1 MTRIDSA
8 RRRLLRTPRPVSRGR
23 TGQGVPAR
31 RHAGTGWIVRQT
43 GFYVIERLVA
53 FSVRRRWL
61 VLVAAA
67 LITVAGVVAAAH
79 LFRINTDVERL
90 IEPSVSWRQDE
101 IAFEKAFPQRTNLVA
116 AVIDGE
122 TPEIA
127 EEAAARFAEALKSH
141 RSEIETVYRPDGGP
155 FFDRN
160 GLLLMSQEELEQTT
174 QRLIEQQGL
183 LGPLAADP
191 SLRGV
196 MRVLNLGVKGVK
208 SGDAKLEDLAQP
220 MTQIDETLRK
230 VLDGQRARM
239 SWQTLLAGGRS
250 ETTDKRKFV
259 MIQPVLDYNALE
271 PGREATKLIR
281 RVAAEQNIDAAHG
294 LRIRLTGPV
303 AVADD
308 EFATL
313 ADDAFLN
320 YSLTTAAIVLFLW
333 LALRSGPLVVA
344 VLITT
349 FSGLVVTAA
358 LGLAMVGELNPIS
371 VAFAALFVGLGIDF
385 GIQFAVR
392 YRADRYELG
401 NVEAAL
407 RGAARGVGW
416 SLTLAAISL
425 LAGFF
430 AFLPTQFRGVSE
442 LGLIAGVGMI
452 VAYLF
457 ALTLLPALIAVF
469 NPRGEKRAVETT
481 WMAGVDHWIV
491 EHRKWVLIFVGLI
504 TLAGIPLLL
513 KLPFDSNP
521 MHLRS
526 PKVESI
532 ATYLDLIKDPAT
544 SPNSIDVLAP
554 NVDAVPALSKRLEG
568 LDAVAKVISIDTF
581 VPRDQDQKL
590 ATIQETAQLLAPA
603 LNPVR
608 KPPPP
613 TDAENVKALKETA
626 AALKSIANGDSAGAK
641 AADRLSGT
649 LDTLAAAQA
658 EKREAA
664 SVALTTDLKTLMSR
678 LSGLLDPKKIT
689 LDNLPKPLKAEWVT
703 SDGRARIEVH
713 PKGDSNDDEVLRR
726 FAKEVQTVDP
736 HATGAPI
743 ATTESSYTILGAF
756 VQAGLTAL
764 ALIFILLSVALRKP
778 WDVAM
783 TLGPLVL
790 ATLWTLMALKV
801 IGMPLNFANI
811 IALPL
816 MLAVGVAFH
825 IYYVIAWR
833 AGVVDMLASSLTRAI
848 FFSALTTGTAFGS
861 LMLSSHPGTAS
872 MGELLALSLFFTLIA
887 AFFVVPAFLGPPP
900 KQPDADRPE
909 GTEAGRQ
916 SGEVAREHAAVK

>member
-1 MTRIDSA
+1 M
-8 RRRLLRTPRPVSRGR
+8 
-23 TGQGVPAR
+23 
-31 RHAGTGWIVRQT
+31 
-43 GFYVIERLVA
+43 IERLVA

-67 LITVAGVVAAAH
+67 LLTVAGAGAAAH

-90 IEPSVSWRQDE
+90 IEPSVPWRQDE

-127 EEAAARFAEALKSH
+127 EEGAARFAEALKSH

-196 MRVLNLGVKGVK
+196 MRVLSLGVKGVK

-230 VLDGQRARM
+230 ALDGQRARM

-358 LGLAMVGELNPIS
+358 LGLLMVGELNPIS

-401 NVEAAL
+401 DVDSAL

-430 AFLPTQFRGVSE
+430 AFLPTKFRGVSE

-457 ALTLLPALIAVF
+457 SLTLLPALIAVL

-481 WMAGVDHWIV
+481 WMAGVDHWII

-504 TLAGIPLLL
+504 TVAGIPLLL

-554 NVDAVPALSKRLEG
+554 NVDAVPELTKRLEG

-590 ATIQETAQLLAPA
+590 ATIQETAQLLGPA
-603 LNPVR
+603 LNPAR

-613 TDAENVKALKETA
+613 TDAENVKALKDTA
-626 AALKSIANGDSAGAK
+626 AALKTIAGGDSAGAK

-649 LDTLAAAQA
+649 LDTLAAAPA

-678 LSGLLDPKKIT
+678 LAGLLDPKKIT

-848 FFSALTTGTAFGS
+848 FFSAMTTGTAFGS
-861 LMLSSHPGTAS
+861 LILSSHPGTAS

-900 KQPDADRPE
+900 KHPDADRPE
-909 GTEAGRQ
+909 GTEAGRPA
-916 SGEVAREHAAVK
+916 GEVTREPVAVK

>member
-1 MTRIDSA
+1 M
-8 RRRLLRTPRPVSRGR
+8 
-23 TGQGVPAR
+23 
-31 RHAGTGWIVRQT
+31 
-43 GFYVIERLVA
+43 IERLVA

-67 LITVAGVVAAAH
+67 LLTVAGAGAAAH

-116 AVIDGE
+116 AVIDGQ

-174 QRLIEQQGL
+174 ERLIEQQGL

-196 MRVLNLGVKGVK
+196 MRVLALGAKGVK
-208 SGDAKLEDLAQP
+208 SGDAKLDDLAQP

-230 VLDGQRARM
+230 TLDGQRARM

-250 ETTDKRKFV
+250 QTTDTRKFV

-401 NVEAAL
+401 SVEPAL

-416 SLTLAAISL
+416 SLTLAAVSL

-430 AFLPTQFRGVSE
+430 AFLPTKFRGVSE

-457 ALTLLPALIAVF
+457 SLTLLPALIAVF

-491 EHRKWVLIFVGLI
+491 EHRKWVLIFVGVI
-504 TLAGIPLLL
+504 TVAGIPLLL

-554 NVDAVPALSKRLEG
+554 NVDAVPELTKRLEG

-590 ATIQETAQLLAPA
+590 ATIQETAQLLGPA
-603 LNPVR
+603 LNPAR

-613 TDAENVKALKETA
+613 TDAENVKALKDTA
-626 AALKSIANGDSAGAK
+626 AALKTIAGVDSAGAK

-649 LDTLAAAQA
+649 LDTLAAAPA

-833 AGVVDMLASSLTRAI
+833 AGVADMLASSLTRAI

-872 MGELLALSLFFTLIA
+872 MGELLALSLFFTLVA

-909 GTEAGRQ
+909 GKEAGRPP
-916 SGEVAREHAAVK
+916 GEVAREHAAVK

>member
-1 MTRIDSA
+1 
-8 RRRLLRTPRPVSRGR
+8 
-23 TGQGVPAR
+23 
-31 RHAGTGWIVRQT
+31 
-43 GFYVIERLVA
+43 VIERLVA

-67 LITVAGVVAAAH
+67 LLTVAGVGAAAH

-90 IEPSVSWRQDE
+90 IEPSVSWRKDE

-127 EEAAARFAEALKSH
+127 EEAAARFAEALKAH

-196 MRVLNLGVKGVK
+196 MRVLSLGVKGVK

-220 MTQIDETLRK
+220 MEQIDGTLRK

-250 ETTDKRKFV
+250 ETTDTRKFV

-281 RVAAEQNIDAAHG
+281 RLAAEQNIDAAHG

-333 LALRSGPLVVA
+333 LALRSGPLVIS

-349 FSGLVVTAA
+349 FAGLVVTAA
-358 LGLAMVGELNPIS
+358 LGLIMVGELNPIS

-401 NVEAAL
+401 SVDAAL

-416 SLTLAAISL
+416 SLTLAAVSL

-457 ALTLLPALIAVF
+457 SLTLLPALIAVF

-481 WMAGVDHWIV
+481 WMAGVDHWII
-491 EHRKWVLIFVGLI
+491 EHRKWVLIFVGVI
-504 TLAGIPLLL
+504 TVAGIPLLL

-603 LNPVR
+603 LNPAR

-626 AALKSIANGDSAGAK
+626 AALKTIANGDSAGAK

-649 LDTLAAAQA
+649 LDTLAAAPA

-900 KQPDADRPE
+900 KQPDAERPE
-909 GTEAGRQ
+909 GKETGRPP
-916 SGEVAREHAAVK
+916 GTVAREHATVK

>member
-1 MTRIDSA
+1 M
-8 RRRLLRTPRPVSRGR
+8 
-23 TGQGVPAR
+23 
-31 RHAGTGWIVRQT
+31 
-43 GFYVIERLVA
+43 IERLVA

-67 LITVAGVVAAAH
+67 LLTVAGVGAAAH

-90 IEPSVSWRQDE
+90 IEPSVSWRKDE

-127 EEAAARFAEALKSH
+127 EEAAARFAEALKAH

-196 MRVLNLGVKGVK
+196 MRVLSLGVKGVK

-220 MTQIDETLRK
+220 MEQIDGTLRK

-250 ETTDKRKFV
+250 ETTDTRKFV

-281 RVAAEQNIDAAHG
+281 RLAAEQNIDAAHG

-333 LALRSGPLVVA
+333 LALRSGPLVIS

-349 FSGLVVTAA
+349 FAGLVVTAA
-358 LGLAMVGELNPIS
+358 LGLIMVGELNPIS

-401 NVEAAL
+401 SVDAAL

-416 SLTLAAISL
+416 SLTLAAVSL

-457 ALTLLPALIAVF
+457 SLTLLPALIAVF

-481 WMAGVDHWIV
+481 WMAGVDHWII
-491 EHRKWVLIFVGLI
+491 EHRKWVLIFVGVI
-504 TLAGIPLLL
+504 TVAGIPLLL

-603 LNPVR
+603 LNPAR

-626 AALKSIANGDSAGAK
+626 AALKTIANGDSAGAK

-649 LDTLAAAQA
+649 LDTLAAAPA

-678 LSGLLDPKKIT
+678 LSGLLDPKKIA

-900 KQPDADRPE
+900 KQPDAERPE
-909 GTEAGRQ
+909 GKEAGRPP
-916 SGEVAREHAAVK
+916 GTVAREHATVK

>member
-1 MTRIDSA
+1 M
-8 RRRLLRTPRPVSRGR
+8 
-23 TGQGVPAR
+23 
-31 RHAGTGWIVRQT
+31 
-43 GFYVIERLVA
+43 IERLVA

-67 LITVAGVVAAAH
+67 LLTVAGIAAAAH

-196 MRVLNLGVKGVK
+196 MRVLSLGVKGVK

-220 MTQIDETLRK
+220 MGQIDETLRK

-250 ETTDKRKFV
+250 DITDTRKFV

-313 ADDAFLN
+313 ADDALLN
-320 YSLTTAAIVLFLW
+320 YSLTTAAIILFLW
-333 LALRSGPLVVA
+333 LALRSAPLVVA

-358 LGLAMVGELNPIS
+358 LGLAIVGELNPIS

-401 NVEAAL
+401 DVEAAI

-416 SLTLAAISL
+416 SLTLAAVSL

-457 ALTLLPALIAVF
+457 SLTLLPALIAVF
-469 NPRGEKRAVETT
+469 HPKGEKRAVETT
-481 WMAGVDHWIV
+481 WMAGVDHWII

-544 SPNSIDVLAP
+544 SPNTIDVLAP
-554 NVDAVPALSKRLEG
+554 NVEAVPELSERLMK

-603 LNPVR
+603 LNPAR

-613 TDAENVKALKETA
+613 TDAENVKALKDTA
-626 AALKSIANGDSAGAK
+626 AALKTIAGGNEAGAK
-641 AADRLSGT
+641 AAERLSTT
-649 LDTLAAAQA
+649 LETLASAPA

-678 LSGLLDPKKIT
+678 LSGLLDPTKIT

-713 PKGDSNDDEVLRR
+713 PKGNSNDDQVLRR

-900 KQPDADRPE
+900 VKPDPSRPE
-909 GTEAGRQ
+909 GEEAGRQ
-916 SGEVAREHAAVK
+916 PGKVARETATVK

>member
-1 MTRIDSA
+1 M
-8 RRRLLRTPRPVSRGR
+8 
-23 TGQGVPAR
+23 AR
-31 RHAGTGWIVRQT
+31 RHAGTGRIVRQT

-67 LITVAGVVAAAH
+67 LLTVAGVGAAAH

-90 IEPSVSWRQDE
+90 IEPSVSWRKDE

-127 EEAAARFAEALKSH
+127 EEAAARFAEALKAH

-196 MRVLNLGVKGVK
+196 MRVLSLGVKGVK

-220 MTQIDETLRK
+220 MEQIDGTLRK

-250 ETTDKRKFV
+250 ETTDTRKFV

-281 RVAAEQNIDAAHG
+281 RLAAEQNIDAAHG

-333 LALRSGPLVVA
+333 LALRSGPLVIS

-349 FSGLVVTAA
+349 FAGLVVTAA
-358 LGLAMVGELNPIS
+358 LGLIMVGELNPIS

-401 NVEAAL
+401 SVDAAL

-416 SLTLAAISL
+416 SLTLAAVSL

-457 ALTLLPALIAVF
+457 SLTLLPALIAVF

-481 WMAGVDHWIV
+481 WMAGVDHWII
-491 EHRKWVLIFVGLI
+491 EHRKWVLIFVGVI
-504 TLAGIPLLL
+504 TVAGIPLLL

-603 LNPVR
+603 LNPAR

-626 AALKSIANGDSAGAK
+626 AALKTIANGDSAGAK

-649 LDTLAAAQA
+649 LDTLAAAPA

-678 LSGLLDPKKIT
+678 LSGLLDPEKIT

-900 KQPDADRPE
+900 KQPDAERPE
-909 GTEAGRQ
+909 GKEAGRPP
-916 SGEVAREHAAVK
+916 GTVAREHATVK

>member
-1 MTRIDSA
+1 
-8 RRRLLRTPRPVSRGR
+8 
-23 TGQGVPAR
+23 
-31 RHAGTGWIVRQT
+31 
-43 GFYVIERLVA
+43 VIERLVA

-67 LITVAGVVAAAH
+67 LLTVAGVGAAAH

-90 IEPSVSWRQDE
+90 IEPSVSWRKDE

-127 EEAAARFAEALKSH
+127 EEAAARFAEALKAH

-196 MRVLNLGVKGVK
+196 MRVLSLGVKGVK

-220 MTQIDETLRK
+220 MEQIDGTLRK

-250 ETTDKRKFV
+250 ETTDTRKFV

-281 RVAAEQNIDAAHG
+281 RLAAEQNIDAAHG

-333 LALRSGPLVVA
+333 LALRSGPLVIS

-349 FSGLVVTAA
+349 FAGLVVTAA
-358 LGLAMVGELNPIS
+358 LGLIMVGELNPIS

-401 NVEAAL
+401 SVDAAL

-416 SLTLAAISL
+416 SLTLAAVSL

-457 ALTLLPALIAVF
+457 SLTLLPALIAVF

-481 WMAGVDHWIV
+481 WMAGVDHWII
-491 EHRKWVLIFVGLI
+491 EHRKWVLIFVGVI
-504 TLAGIPLLL
+504 TVAGIPLLL

-603 LNPVR
+603 LNPAR

-626 AALKSIANGDSAGAK
+626 AALKTIANGDSAGAK

-649 LDTLAAAQA
+649 LDTLAAAPA

-678 LSGLLDPKKIT
+678 LSGLLDPKKIA

-900 KQPDADRPE
+900 KQPDAERPE
-909 GTEAGRQ
+909 GKETGRPP
-916 SGEVAREHAAVK
+916 GTVAREHATVK

>member
-1 MTRIDSA
+1 M
-8 RRRLLRTPRPVSRGR
+8 
-23 TGQGVPAR
+23 
-31 RHAGTGWIVRQT
+31 
-43 GFYVIERLVA
+43 IERLVA

-67 LITVAGVVAAAH
+67 LLTVAGAGAAAH

-90 IEPSVSWRQDE
+90 IEPSVPWRQDE

-116 AVIDGE
+116 AVIDGQ

-127 EEAAARFAEALKSH
+127 EEAAARFAEALKTH

-208 SGDAKLEDLAQP
+208 SGDAKLDDLAQP

-250 ETTDKRKFV
+250 ETTDTRKFV

-358 LGLAMVGELNPIS
+358 LGLLMVGELNPIS

-401 NVEAAL
+401 NVDAAL

-416 SLTLAAISL
+416 SLTLAAVSL

-430 AFLPTQFRGVSE
+430 AFLPTKFRGVSE

-457 ALTLLPALIAVF
+457 SLTLLPALIAVF

-481 WMAGVDHWIV
+481 WMAGVDHWII

-504 TLAGIPLLL
+504 TVAGIPLLL

-554 NVDAVPALSKRLEG
+554 NVDAVPELTKRLEG
-568 LDAVAKVISIDTF
+568 LEAVAKVISIDTF

-603 LNPVR
+603 LNPAR

-626 AALKSIANGDSAGAK
+626 AALKTIANGDSAGAR

-649 LDTLAAAQA
+649 LDTLAAAPA

-678 LSGLLDPKKIT
+678 LSGLLDPNKIT

-848 FFSALTTGTAFGS
+848 FFSAMTTGTAFGS
-861 LMLSSHPGTAS
+861 LILSSHPGTAS

-900 KQPDADRPE
+900 KQPDANRPE
-909 GTEAGRQ
+909 GEEAGRQ
-916 SGEVAREHAAVK
+916 PGEVAREHAAVK

>member
-1 MTRIDSA
+1 M
-8 RRRLLRTPRPVSRGR
+8 
-23 TGQGVPAR
+23 
-31 RHAGTGWIVRQT
+31 
-43 GFYVIERLVA
+43 IERLVA

-67 LITVAGVVAAAH
+67 LLTVAGVGAAAH

-90 IEPSVSWRQDE
+90 IEPSVSWRKDE

-127 EEAAARFAEALKSH
+127 EEAAARFAEALKAH

-196 MRVLNLGVKGVK
+196 MRVLSLGVKGVK

-220 MTQIDETLRK
+220 MEQIDGTLRK

-250 ETTDKRKFV
+250 ETTDTRKFV

-281 RVAAEQNIDAAHG
+281 RLAAEQNIDAAHG

-333 LALRSGPLVVA
+333 LALRSGPLVIS

-349 FSGLVVTAA
+349 FAGLVVTAA
-358 LGLAMVGELNPIS
+358 LGLIMVGELNPIS

-401 NVEAAL
+401 SVDAAL

-416 SLTLAAISL
+416 SLTLAAVSL

-457 ALTLLPALIAVF
+457 SLTLLPALIAVF

-481 WMAGVDHWIV
+481 WMAGVDHWII
-491 EHRKWVLIFVGLI
+491 EHRKWVLIFVGVI
-504 TLAGIPLLL
+504 TVAGIPLLL

-603 LNPVR
+603 LNPAR

-626 AALKSIANGDSAGAK
+626 AALKTIANGDSAGAK

-649 LDTLAAAQA
+649 LDTLAAAPA

-678 LSGLLDPKKIT
+678 LSGLLDPKKIA

-900 KQPDADRPE
+900 KQPDAERPE
-909 GTEAGRQ
+909 GKETGRPP
-916 SGEVAREHAAVK
+916 GTVAREHATVK

>member
-1 MTRIDSA
+1 M
-8 RRRLLRTPRPVSRGR
+8 
-23 TGQGVPAR
+23 
-31 RHAGTGWIVRQT
+31 
-43 GFYVIERLVA
+43 IERLVA

-67 LITVAGVVAAAH
+67 LLTVAGAGAAAH

-90 IEPSVSWRQDE
+90 IEPSVPWRQDE

-116 AVIDGE
+116 AVIDGQ

-160 GLLLMSQEELEQTT
+160 GLLLMSQQELEQTT

-196 MRVLNLGVKGVK
+196 MRVLTLGVKGVK

-220 MTQIDETLRK
+220 MTQIDDTLRK

-250 ETTDKRKFV
+250 ETTDTRKFV

-320 YSLTTAAIVLFLW
+320 YSLTTAAIVLFLG
-333 LALRSGPLVVA
+333 LALRSAPLVAA

-349 FSGLVVTAA
+349 FAGLVVTAA
-358 LGLAMVGELNPIS
+358 LGLLMVGELNPIS

-401 NVEAAL
+401 SVDAAL

-416 SLTLAAISL
+416 SLTLAAVSL

-457 ALTLLPALIAVF
+457 SLTLLPALIAVF
-469 NPRGEKRAVETT
+469 NPKGEKRAVETT
-481 WMAGVDHWIV
+481 WMAGVDHWII

-504 TLAGIPLLL
+504 TVAGIPLLL

-554 NVDAVPALSKRLEG
+554 NVEAVPALSQRLLK
-568 LDAVAKVISIDTF
+568 LDSVAKVISIDTF

-603 LNPVR
+603 LNPAR

-613 TDAENVKALKETA
+613 TDAENVKALKDTA
-626 AALKSIANGDSAGAK
+626 AALKTIASGDAAGAK
-641 AADRLSGT
+641 AAARLSGT
-649 LDTLAAAQA
+649 LDTLADAPA

-713 PKGDSNDDEVLRR
+713 PKGDSNDDQVLRH
-726 FAKEVQTVDP
+726 FAKEVLSIDP
-736 HATGAPI
+736 HATGAPV

-872 MGELLALSLFFTLIA
+872 MGELLALSLFFTLVA

-900 KQPDADRPE
+900 KQPKADRPE
-909 GTEAGRQ
+909 GTEAGRPP
-916 SGEVAREHAAVK
+916 GEVAREHAAVK

>member
-1 MTRIDSA
+1 M
-8 RRRLLRTPRPVSRGR
+8 
-23 TGQGVPAR
+23 
-31 RHAGTGWIVRQT
+31 
-43 GFYVIERLVA
+43 IERLVA

-67 LITVAGVVAAAH
+67 LLTVAGAGAGAH

-90 IEPSVSWRQDE
+90 IEPSVPWRQDE

-116 AVIDGE
+116 AVIDGQ

-127 EEAAARFAEALKSH
+127 EEAAVRFAEALKSH

-196 MRVLNLGVKGVK
+196 MRVLTLGVKGVK

-220 MTQIDETLRK
+220 MGQIDETLRK

-250 ETTDKRKFV
+250 EVTDTRKFV

-271 PGREATKLIR
+271 PGREATRLIR

-294 LRIRLTGPV
+294 LRVRLTGPV

-333 LALRSGPLVVA
+333 LALRSAPLVVA

-358 LGLAMVGELNPIS
+358 LGLVLVGELNPIS

-401 NVEAAL
+401 DVEAAI

-416 SLTLAAISL
+416 SLTLAAVSL

-469 NPRGEKRAVETT
+469 HPRGEKRAVETT

-544 SPNSIDVLAP
+544 SPNTIDVLAP
-554 NVDAVPALSKRLEG
+554 DVEAVPALSERLMK

-590 ATIQETAQLLAPA
+590 ATIQETAQLLGPA
-603 LNPVR
+603 LNPAR

-613 TDAENVKALKETA
+613 TDAENVKALKDTA
-626 AALKSIANGDSAGAK
+626 AALKTIAGDKEAGAR
-641 AADRLSGT
+641 AAGRLSDT
-649 LDTLAAAQA
+649 LDTLAAAPA

-689 LDNLPKPLKAEWVT
+689 LDTLPKPLRAEWVT
-703 SDGRARIEVH
+703 ADGRARIEVH
-713 PKGDSNDDEVLRR
+713 PKGNSNDDQVLRR

-872 MGELLALSLFFTLIA
+872 MGELLALSLFFTLVA

-900 KQPDADRPE
+900 KQPDPDRPE
-909 GTEAGRQ
+909 GRDAGRPP
-916 SGEVAREHAAVK
+916 GEVAREHAAVK

>member
-1 MTRIDSA
+1 M
-8 RRRLLRTPRPVSRGR
+8 SRGGR
-23 TGQGVPAR
+23 DFGVLVR
-31 RHAGTGWIVRQT
+31 RHAGTGRIVRQT

-67 LITVAGVVAAAH
+67 LLTVAGVGAAAH

-90 IEPSVSWRQDE
+90 IEPSVSWRKDE

-127 EEAAARFAEALKSH
+127 EEAAARFAEALKAH

-196 MRVLNLGVKGVK
+196 MRVLSLGVKGVK

-220 MTQIDETLRK
+220 MEQIDGTLRK

-250 ETTDKRKFV
+250 ETTDTRKFV

-281 RVAAEQNIDAAHG
+281 RLAAEQNIDAAHG

-333 LALRSGPLVVA
+333 LALRSGPLVIS

-349 FSGLVVTAA
+349 FAGLVVTAA
-358 LGLAMVGELNPIS
+358 LGLIMVGELNPIS

-401 NVEAAL
+401 SVDAAL

-416 SLTLAAISL
+416 SLTLAAVSL

-457 ALTLLPALIAVF
+457 SLTLLPALIAVF

-481 WMAGVDHWIV
+481 WMAGVDHWII
-491 EHRKWVLIFVGLI
+491 EHRKWVLIFVGVI
-504 TLAGIPLLL
+504 TVAGIPLLL

-603 LNPVR
+603 LNPAR

-626 AALKSIANGDSAGAK
+626 AALKTIANGDSAGAK

-649 LDTLAAAQA
+649 LDTLAAAPA

-900 KQPDADRPE
+900 KQPDAERPE
-909 GTEAGRQ
+909 GKEAGRPP
-916 SGEVAREHAAVK
+916 GTVAREHATVK

>member
-1 MTRIDSA
+1 M
-8 RRRLLRTPRPVSRGR
+8 
-23 TGQGVPAR
+23 
-31 RHAGTGWIVRQT
+31 
-43 GFYVIERLVA
+43 IERLVA

-67 LITVAGVVAAAH
+67 LLTVAGAGAAAH

-90 IEPSVSWRQDE
+90 IEPSVPWRQDE

-116 AVIDGE
+116 AVIDGQ

-160 GLLLMSQEELEQTT
+160 GLLLMSQQELEQTT

-196 MRVLNLGVKGVK
+196 MRVLTLGVKGVK

-220 MTQIDETLRK
+220 MTQIDDTLRK

-250 ETTDKRKFV
+250 ETTDTRKFV

-320 YSLTTAAIVLFLW
+320 YSLTTAAIVLFLG
-333 LALRSGPLVVA
+333 LALRSAPLVAA

-349 FSGLVVTAA
+349 FAGLVVTAA
-358 LGLAMVGELNPIS
+358 LGLLMVGELNPIS

-401 NVEAAL
+401 SVDAAL

-416 SLTLAAISL
+416 SLTLAAVSL

-457 ALTLLPALIAVF
+457 SLTLLPALIAVF
-469 NPRGEKRAVETT
+469 NPKGEKRAVETT
-481 WMAGVDHWIV
+481 WMAGVDHWII

-504 TLAGIPLLL
+504 TVAGIPLLL

-554 NVDAVPALSKRLEG
+554 NVEAVPALSERLLK
-568 LDAVAKVISIDTF
+568 LDSVAKVISIDTF

-603 LNPVR
+603 LNPAR

-613 TDAENVKALKETA
+613 TDAENVKALKDTA
-626 AALKSIANGDSAGAK
+626 AALKTIASGDAAGAK
-641 AADRLSGT
+641 AAARLSGT
-649 LDTLAAAQA
+649 LDTLADAPA

-713 PKGDSNDDEVLRR
+713 PKGDSNDDQVLRH
-726 FAKEVQTVDP
+726 FAKEVLSIDP
-736 HATGAPI
+736 HATGAPV

-872 MGELLALSLFFTLIA
+872 MGELLALSLFFTLVA

-909 GTEAGRQ
+909 GTEAGRPP
-916 SGEVAREHAAVK
+916 GEVAREHAAVK